1 MDTGKNK
8 EQAPAEKE
16 QAVRKCTLSA
26 FRPYSRKLFGISVST
41 FDAATAQMKLD
52 KDYSD
57 AEVKA
62 AVEAWLKKP
71 YIKKGNEGK

>member
-71 YIKKGNEGK
+71 YIKKGKEGK